1 MPYFYIF
8 SSVLIVSLI
17 SLVGVFAL
25 SFKEDFLR
33 KSLFVLVGLAAGALF
48 GDALIHLIPESLEE
62 ASNPAF
68 VSISILA
75 GILIFFALEKFLH
88 WHHHHGVEEEN
99 CKHQHEVR
107 ERKVKP
113 LGYLVLTSDTVHNFI
128 DGVIIA
134 AGYMIS
140 IETGIATTI
149 AVILHEIPQE
159 VADFSLLIHSGIS
172 KMKALALNFVTAL
185 SAVLGAAL
193 VVFTKLQSENLTPY
207 LGAFAAGAFLY
218 IAGSDLVPEIH
229 KTHDMRKSAI
239 QFASIIVGI
248 LVMFSLVFLEM

>member
-25 SFKEDFLR
+25 SFKEEFLR

-68 VSISILA
+68 VSIAILA

-107 ERKVKP
+107 ERNVKP

-193 VVFTKLQSENLTPY
+193 VVFTKLQSENLIPY

-248 LVMFSLVFLEM
+248 LITLSLIFLEM